1 MTISLKHTSSSIAWF
16 PLLFYTT
23 VYIGELHKR
32 ASPLGVDSDA
42 AADALEAEGNRLGS
56 RALFYSAIISLVTN
70 VILPFFVREAS
81 YGEGRGASM
90 ARRSCF
96 ERVQVSMVTIWTTSY
111 AVFVGCM
118 AATL

>member
-42 AADALEAEGNRLGS
+42 AADALEAEANRLGS

-70 VILPFFVREAS
+70 VILPFFVCEAS
-81 YGEGRGASM
+81 YGEAR
-90 ARRSCF
+90 RRSCF
-96 ERVQVSMVTIWTTSY
+96 ERVQVSMVTIWTTPY
-111 AVFVGCM
+111 AVFVG
-118 AATL
+118 

>member
-1 MTISLKHTSSSIAWF
+1 MLNYSSSSIAWF
-16 PLLFYTT
+16 PILFYST

-32 ASPLGVDSDA
+32 ASPLPVDSDA
-42 AADALEAEGNRLGS
+42 AADALEGEANRLGS

-70 VILPFFVREAS
+70 VILPFFVRD
-81 YGEGRGASM
+81 GEGRGG
-90 ARRSCF
+90 RRRTCF
-96 ERVQVSMVTIWTTSY
+96 ERMQVSMVTIWTTSY